1 MRLVYSAQGIG
12 FSGMMAIKI
21 GAAGRN
27 LKMRT
32 RMKGKAVLI
41 TGASSGIGRAA
52 ALAFAREGASLALI
66 ARNAVR
72 LQAVAEEACAFGVE
86 AETYLADTAD
96 RAQIEAAVASALS
109 RFGKLDAAIC
119 NAGIYLRCPTKDL
132 TMAQIRAIMETN
144 FFGTLN
150 TAYAV
155 LPHMLAQGAGS
166 IVATC
171 SMDGKKGVPP
181 DAAYAATKFALNGF
195 LQVLRQE
202 LRGSGVHVGTIF
214 PSRTDTPQ
222 IAHVDCP
229 GITPK
234 AAPSLVA
241 KAMVKCVLKRKK
253 EMLVPFGP
261 CKLLV
266 LADAVSPSLGDWM
279 VRAFRLDGVA
289 AREPV
294 VLEES
299 LK

>member
-1 MRLVYSAQGIG
+1 MRA
-12 FSGMMAIKI
+12 
-21 GAAGRN
+21 
-27 LKMRT
+27 
-32 RMKGKAVLI
+32 RMTGKTVLI

-52 ALAFAREGASLALI
+52 ALAFAEEGASLALV
-66 ARNAVR
+66 ARNNER
-72 LQAVAEEACAFGVE
+72 LQAVAEEARVLGVE
-86 AETYLADTAD
+86 ARTYLADTSAEE
-96 RAQIEAAVASALS
+96 QIRAAVAAALAD
-109 RFGKLDAAIC
+109 FGQIDAALC
-119 NAGIYLRCPTKDL
+119 NAGIYLRCPAKDL

-150 TAYAV
+150 TVYAV
-155 LPHMLAQGAGS
+155 LPHMLARHAGS
-166 IVATC
+166 IVVTS

-181 DAAYAATKFALNGF
+181 DAAYVASKYALNGF
-195 LQVLRQE
+195 QQVLRQE

-234 AAPSLVA
+234 ADPSLIA

-253 EMLVPFGP
+253 EMLVPAAP

-266 LADAVSPSLGDWM
+266 LADAISPSLGDWM
-279 VRAFRLDGVA
+279 VRTFRLDGVA